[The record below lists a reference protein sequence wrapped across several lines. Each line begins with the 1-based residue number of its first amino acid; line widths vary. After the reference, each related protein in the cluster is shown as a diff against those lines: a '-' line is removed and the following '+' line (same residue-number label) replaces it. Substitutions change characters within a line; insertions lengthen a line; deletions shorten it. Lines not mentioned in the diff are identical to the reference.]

1 MLMCANVQHSLI
13 LSHYSKVDSKIN
25 KVIKEVFVFSILV
38 IASLLLSSSLNAQG
52 SNWYHGAVTAET
64 PFNIG
69 TDDLYSKVI
78 KDKKGSSVVVAVI
91 DSGVDIEHVDLV
103 NKIWINTDE
112 IPGNGI
118 DDDRNGYIDDIN
130 GWNFIGGKDGG
141 QVGPDT
147 YEMTR
152 AYAKLQ
158 QKYGDRD
165 PQGLTGKD
173 LEEYN
178 QYNEWGRKIESEI
191 STGKSRYDEYNG
203 AITFYKDILGYL
215 NDFTGDGDLTPAL
228 IDSLRNGTS
237 REAQV
242 STNVIQAV
250 EADLGR
256 TPTLEEVEGLLLP
269 PDIYGA
275 LDFFGNKFKYNYNV
289 DFDPRN
295 IVGDDYY
302 DFDNRSYGNNLVEGP
317 DATHGTH
324 VSGIIAAERNNG
336 LGIDGVSADARIM
349 VIRAVPD
356 GDERDKDVANA
367 IRYAVD
373 NGAQIINMSFGK
385 GLSPEKSYVDDAVR
399 YAEKKDVLLVHAAGN
414 SSENIDVAD
423 NYPNDTYEKAKGFL
437 FWKKK
442 KPKAWI
448 SVGAV
453 NNSNDENIVA
463 AFSNYGDSDVD
474 LFAPGQNIRSTTPDD
489 TYQIQQGT
497 SMAAPVVAGVA
508 ALLRSYFPKLTAVQV
523 KDILLS
529 TSTPVNEM
537 VRQPGSEN
545 LVPFSELS
553 VSDGIVNAKAAFIK
567 ASQTK
572 GKKKIKGSK
581 PSA

>member
-1 MLMCANVQHSLI
+1 MV
-13 LSHYSKVDSKIN
+13 
-25 KVIKEVFVFSILV
+25 KEVFIFSIQV
-38 IASLLLSSSLNAQG
+38 IASLLLTTSLIAQS
-52 SNWYHGAVTAET
+52 SNWYHGSVTADT
-64 PFNIG
+64 PYNIG
-69 TDDLYSKVI
+69 TDDVYSTII
-78 KDKKGSSVVVAVI
+78 KDKKGASVVVAVI

-118 DDDRNGYIDDIN
+118 DDDNNGYIDDVN
-130 GWNFIGGKDGG
+130 GWNFIGGKDGA
-141 QVGPDT
+141 QVDADT

-152 AYAKLQ
+152 EYAKLQ
-158 QKYGDRD
+158 KKYGDRD
-165 PQGLTGKD
+165 PQGLSGEE

-178 QYNEWGRKIESEI
+178 QYNEWGRKIEKEI
-191 STGKSRYDEYNG
+191 STGKSRYDEYNN
-203 AITFYKDILGYL
+203 AIVFYEDILDYMHEFVGE
-215 NDFTGDGDLTPAL
+215 GELTPAL
-228 IDSLRNGTS
+228 IDSLKNSGT

-242 STNVIQAV
+242 STNVLQAV
-250 EADLGR
+250 EGDIGR
-256 TPTLEEVEGLLLP
+256 TPTLEDVEALLLP
-269 PDIYGA
+269 PDLYDA
-275 LDFFGNKFKYNYNV
+275 LNYFGDKFKYNYNV
-289 DFDPRN
+289 DFNPRN
-295 IVGDDYY
+295 IVGDNYY
-302 DFDNRSYGNNLVEGP
+302 NLDDRSYGNNLVEGP

-336 LGIDGVSADARIM
+336 LGINGVSADARIM
-349 VIRAVPD
+349 VIRAVPN

-373 NGAQIINMSFGK
+373 NGAQVINMSFGK

-399 YAEKKDVLLVHAAGN
+399 YAEKNDVLLVHAAGN

-423 NYPNDTYEKAKGFL
+423 NFPNDTYEKAKGFL

-448 SVGAV
+448 SVGAIT
-453 NNSNDENIVA
+453 NSNDENIVA
-463 AFSNYGDSDVD
+463 TFSNYGDADVD
-474 LFAPGQNIRSTTPDD
+474 LFAPGQNINSTTPDD

-508 ALLRSYFPKLTAVQV
+508 AMLRSYFPKLTAVQV
-523 KDILLS
+523 KEILLS
-529 TSTPVNEM
+529 TTTPLNTM
-537 VRQPGSEN
+537 VKQPGSDD
-545 LVPFSELS
+545 LVSFSELS

-572 GKKKIKGSK
+572 GKKKIKLSK

>member
-1 MLMCANVQHSLI
+1 MV
-13 LSHYSKVDSKIN
+13 
-25 KVIKEVFVFSILV
+25 KEVFIFSIQV
-38 IASLLLSSSLNAQG
+38 IASLLLTTSLIAQS
-52 SNWYHGAVTAET
+52 SNWYHGSVTADT
-64 PFNIG
+64 PYNIG
-69 TDDLYSKVI
+69 TDDVYSTII
-78 KDKKGSSVVVAVI
+78 KDKKGSSVIVAVI

-118 DDDRNGYIDDIN
+118 DDDNNGYIDDVN
-130 GWNFIGGKDGG
+130 GWNFIGGKDGA
-141 QVGPDT
+141 QVDADT

-152 AYAKLQ
+152 EYAKLQ
-158 QKYGDRD
+158 KKYGDRD
-165 PQGLTGKD
+165 PQGLSGEE

-178 QYNEWGRKIESEI
+178 QYNEWGRKIEKEI
-191 STGKSRYDEYNG
+191 STGKSRYDEYNN
-203 AITFYKDILGYL
+203 AIVFYEDILDYMHEFVGE
-215 NDFTGDGDLTPAL
+215 GELTPAL
-228 IDSLRNGTS
+228 IDSLKNSGT

-242 STNVIQAV
+242 STNVLQAV
-250 EADLGR
+250 EGDIGR
-256 TPTLEEVEGLLLP
+256 TPTLEDVEALLLP
-269 PDIYGA
+269 PDLYDA
-275 LDFFGNKFKYNYNV
+275 LNYFGDKFKYNYNV
-289 DFDPRN
+289 DFNPRN
-295 IVGDDYY
+295 IVGDNYY
-302 DFDNRSYGNNLVEGP
+302 NLDDRSYGNNLVEGP

-336 LGIDGVSADARIM
+336 LGINGVSADARIM
-349 VIRAVPD
+349 VIRAVPN

-373 NGAQIINMSFGK
+373 NGAQVINMSFGK

-399 YAEKKDVLLVHAAGN
+399 YAEKNDVLLVHAAGN

-423 NYPNDTYEKAKGFL
+423 NFPNDTYQKAKGFL

-448 SVGAV
+448 SVGAIT
-453 NNSNDENIVA
+453 NSNDENIVA
-463 AFSNYGDSDVD
+463 TFSNYGDADVD
-474 LFAPGQNIRSTTPDD
+474 LFAPGQNINSTTPDD

-508 ALLRSYFPKLTAVQV
+508 AMLRSYFPKLTAVQV
-523 KDILLS
+523 KEILLS
-529 TSTPVNEM
+529 TTTPLNTM
-537 VRQPGSEN
+537 VKQPGSDD
-545 LVPFSELS
+545 LVSFSELS

-572 GKKKIKGSK
+572 GKKKIKLSK

>member
-1 MLMCANVQHSLI
+1 M
-13 LSHYSKVDSKIN
+13 
-25 KVIKEVFVFSILV
+25 IKAVLVFSILV
-38 IASLLLSSSLNAQG
+38 ISSLLFSCGLYAQS
-52 SNWYHGAVTAET
+52 SNWYHGSVTAET
-64 PFNIG
+64 PYNIG
-69 TDDLYSKVI
+69 TDDLYSNI
-78 KDKKGSSVVVAVI
+78 LKDKKGSSVVVAVI

-112 IPGNGI
+112 IPSNGI
-118 DDDRNGYIDDIN
+118 DDDNNGYIDDVN

-141 QVGPDT
+141 QVGADT

-152 AYAKLQ
+152 EYAKLQ
-158 QKYGDRD
+158 KKYGDRN
-165 PQGLTGKD
+165 PQGLSGEE

-178 QYNEWGRKIESEI
+178 QYNEWGRKIEQEI
-191 STGKSRYDEYNG
+191 STGKSRYDEYNN
-203 AITFYKDILGYL
+203 AIVFYEDILDYL
-215 NDFTGDGDLTPAL
+215 HEFTGDGDLSPAL
-228 IDSLRNGTS
+228 IDSLKTGTS

-250 EADLGR
+250 EDQIGT
-256 TPTLEEVEGLLLP
+256 TPTLTDVESLLLP
-269 PDIYGA
+269 PDIYDA
-275 LDFFGNKFKYNYNV
+275 LNYFGNKFKYNYNV
-289 DFDPRN
+289 DFDPRS
-295 IVGDDYY
+295 IVGDNYY
-302 DFDNRSYGNNLVEGP
+302 DFDERSYGNNLVEGP

-336 LGIDGVSADARIM
+336 LGINGVSADARIM

-385 GLSPEKSYVDDAVR
+385 GLSPEKSFVDDAVR
-399 YAEKKDVLLVHAAGN
+399 YAEKHDVLLVHAAGN

-448 SVGAV
+448 SVGAIT
-453 NNSNDENIVA
+453 NSNDENIVA
-463 AFSNYGDSDVD
+463 TFSNYGDADVD
-474 LFAPGQNIRSTTPDD
+474 LFAPGQNINSTTPDD

-508 ALLRSYFPKLTAVQV
+508 ALLRSYYPQLTAVQV
-523 KDILLS
+523 KEILLS
-529 TSTPVNEM
+529 TTTPVNAM
-537 VRQPGSEN
+537 VKQPGSDDM
-545 LVPFSELS
+545 VQFSELS

-572 GKKKIKGSK
+572 GKKKIKGTK